1 MNLLQRYEKIANLC
15 PGAVNLFDKGNGRA
29 KKDPTLHKM

>member
-15 PGAVNLFDKGNGRA
+15 PGAVNLFDKGKREG
-29 KKDPTLHKM
+29 KKRPDST